1 MTALQDLSALVVEA
15 IPGMRTQLRN
25 MLGMF
30 GITDIHHTGS
40 AGVAVRKLKERPFD
54 FILCEYNLGEGQDGQ
69 HLLED
74 LRHHNLIPRSTMFIM
89 VTGERS
95 YERVVSAAE
104 LAPDDYV
111 LKPFTADALHD
122 RLARAVNRRDA
133 FLPAFRMMEVGSL
146 QDAIAYCTDAI
157 ATHPKYQFDFLRLAA
172 ELHLL
177 LGNAEE
183 ARLIYEKVQQARAVP
198 WARLG
203 LAKALFM
210 DKKFDEAEAVL
221 EALVK
226 ESDLYLD
233 AYDWLARTREASG
246 RLADARI
253 TLQNAVQRAPH
264 GLRRLRRL
272 GEINLELGDMASAEE
287 ALAEVVRK
295 GKYSDFRDPEDHVR
309 LLNAQLGL
317 GNTDRAISTIAD
329 MERSM
334 AGMAQSPI
342 CSALSRAL
350 YHTQAGNDA
359 KAVEALQK
367 AVGEKEGRA
376 RLSNALKGELAKVC
390 FAHSLDQHGKDI
402 VLDVMRNAPDERT
415 VEKAKTLLTEAGHGH
430 LGEELA
436 EHIRLEVQELVA
448 SGAAKAK
455 AGDFDGAV
463 VLMCEAAERSP
474 NNVQVLLNA
483 SLALLRH
490 MEHLGWNS
498 EYAGRAR
505 QFIDRARG
513 FDPGNRRIRPLL
525 ALYDDILKK
534 YGINAAVSVT

>member
-1 MTALQDLSALVVEA
+1 MSALRDLSALVVEA

-54 FILCEYNLGEGQDGQ
+54 LILCEYNLGEGQDGQ

-74 LRHHNLIPRSTMFIM
+74 LRHHNLIPRATMFIM

-111 LKPFTADALHD
+111 LKPFAADALQD
-122 RLARAVNRRDA
+122 RLVRALNRREA
-133 FLPAFRMMEVGSL
+133 FLPAFRMMELGLL
-146 QDAIAYCTDAI
+146 QDAIAYCTE
-157 ATHPKYQFDFLRLAA
+157 ATQTYPQYQFDFLRLAA

-177 LGNAEE
+177 LGNAEQ
-183 ARLIYEKVQQARAVP
+183 ARIIYEKVQVARAVP

-203 LAKALFM
+203 LAKAHFM
-210 DKKFDEAEAVL
+210 DKQFDQAEALL

-233 AYDWLARTREASG
+233 AYDWLARTREAAG

-253 TLQNAVQRAPH
+253 TLQNAVKRAPH
-264 GLRRLRRL
+264 GLRRLRKL

-317 GNTDRAISTIAD
+317 EDMDRAISTIVD

-334 AGMAQSPI
+334 AGLHQSPI

-350 YHTQAGNDA
+350 YHTQAGNSD

-367 AVGEKEGRA
+367 AVGEKAGRD
-376 RLSNALKGELAKVC
+376 RLSNNLKGELAKAC
-390 FAHSLDQHGKDI
+390 FANRLDHHGREM
-402 VLDVMRNAPDERT
+402 VLDVMRNAPDERAL
-415 VEKAKTLLTEAGHGH
+415 EKAKTLLHEAGHGH
-430 LGEELA
+430 LSDELA
-436 EHIRLEVQELVA
+436 EHIRQEVQELVA
-448 SGAAKAK
+448 AGAARAK
-455 AGDFDGAV
+455 AGDFGGAV
-463 VLMCEAAERSP
+463 ELMLDAAVRSP

-483 SLALLRH
+483 ALALLRH
-490 MEHLGWNS
+490 LEHLGWNS
-498 EYAGRAR
+498 EYAGKAR

-525 ALYDDILKK
+525 ALFDDILKK
-534 YGINAAVSVT
+534 YGISTAASAT